1 MEGANC
7 PFARIYMPIL
17 LIQIITVVTNLIIFI
32 AVIFYFLKVRSRE
45 KVLEEKERQ
54 VDLSYHHVVDEALAK
69 ERKILDDASSEAS
82 QIITDAKYINQAAKQ
97 AVDQALQKMAE
108 EVKKG
113 TQDSSNQFMASYLA
127 SLKQLS
133 GQSVTNFQTITKEL
147 ETDLQKQIKD
157 FRESMLPRLEAELEA
172 YKSNRI
178 KEADQKIGTMVQKI
192 SRDVLN
198 KSLTIEDHENL
209 IIDALE
215 KAKKEGIFG

>member
-1 MEGANC
+1 MDEANC
-7 PFARIYMPIL
+7 PFARINMPIL
-17 LIQIITVVTNLIIFI
+17 LIQIITVATNLIIFI
-32 AVIFYFLKVRSRE
+32 AVIFYFLKLRARE

-54 VDLSYHHVVDEALAK
+54 ADAGYHHVVDEALAK
-69 ERKILDDASSEAS
+69 ERKILDDASSQAS
-82 QIITDAKYINQAAKQ
+82 HIITDAQYINQASKQ

-113 TQDSSNQFMASYLA
+113 ALDTSNQFMADYQT

-133 GQSVTNFQTITKEL
+133 SQSVADFQTITKSL
-147 ETDLQKQIKD
+147 EADLQKQIKE
-157 FRESMLPRLEAELEA
+157 FRESLLPRLEQELEA
-172 YKSNRI
+172 YKQHRI
-178 KEADQKIGTMVQKI
+178 QEADQAIGKLVQKI

-198 KSLTIEDHENL
+198 KSLTIEDHESI